1 MEISSVARVRRPP
14 DSLYSTFWIQMLRRP
29 IIRWFLPLLLLGLAG
44 GAAYYWGR
52 DYWSSPSVAVNQPV
66 VVRPETRRVDA
77 TVSATGVVRLR
88 VGAEVRVGAQ
98 LSGIVKRLNVTVGAH
113 INKDDIIAETDSRSL
128 EARLDQARA
137 QIKLDEVALRKA
149 EIDLAR
155 SRELLAAG
163 LAPRQQTEDLSLAVE
178 SARATLEKSRRDLAA
193 VEVDLSYTKI
203 RAPISGTVASVSTQ
217 EGETVAASFT
227 APTFV
232 TIIEDNALELVA
244 MVDET
249 DIANIKPGNQVTFT
263 TEAHPAREF
272 SGIVKRIAPKATI
285 VSGVVNYE
293 VIINIHNGGN
303 VLKPDM
309 TSNISIKTSQREALV
324 IPNSAIQRDGDDRF
338 VYIARDGRPEKRAVT
353 VGLRD
358 AGFTEIKKGV
368 SPDDRIISGNSS
380 EGGKK

>member
-1 MEISSVARVRRPP
+1 MTGSK
-14 DSLYSTFWIQMLRRP
+14 P

-52 DYWSSPSVAVNQPV
+52 EYWSSPSVAVNQPV

-155 SRELLAAG
+155 SHELLAAG

-178 SARATLEKSRRDLAA
+178 SARATLEKSSRDLAA
-193 VEVDLSYTKI
+193 VEVDRSYTKI
-203 RAPISGTVASVSTQ
+203 HAPISGTVASVSTQ

-249 DIANIKPGNQVTFT
+249 DIANIKPGNQVAFT

-293 VIINIHNGGN
+293 VIINIHNGGD

-309 TSNISIKTSQREALV
+309 TANISIKTSQREALV
-324 IPNSAIQRDGDDRF
+324 LPNSAIQREGDDRF
-338 VYIARDGRPEKRAVT
+338 VYIAGDGRPEKRAVT

-368 SPDDRIISGNSS
+368 SPDDRIISGNLP

>member
-1 MEISSVARVRRPP
+1 MEISSVARLRRAP
-14 DSLYSTFWIQMLRRP
+14 DSLYSTFWIQMQRRP

-52 DYWSSPSVAVNQPV
+52 DYWSSPSSDVKQPV

-77 TVSATGVVRLR
+77 TVTATGVVRLR

-149 EIDLAR
+149 EIDFAR
-155 SRELLAAG
+155 SRELLVAG

-263 TEAHPAREF
+263 AEAHPAREF
-272 SGIVKRIAPKATI
+272 TGIVKRIAPKATI

-293 VIINIHNGGN
+293 VIINIHNGGD

-309 TSNISIKTSQREALV
+309 TANISIKTSQREALV
-324 IPNSAIQRDGDDRF
+324 LPNSAIQREGDDRF
-338 VYIARDGRPEKRAVT
+338 VYVARDGRPEKRAVT
-353 VGLRD
+353 VGLHD
-358 AGFTEIKKGV
+358 AGVTEIKKGV
-368 SPDDRIISGNSS
+368 SPDDRIISGNSP

>member
-29 IIRWFLPLLLLGLAG
+29 IIRWFLPLLLLGLVG

-52 DYWSSPSVAVNQPV
+52 EYWSSPSVAVNQPV

-137 QIKLDEVALRKA
+137 QIKLNEVALRKA

-272 SGIVKRIAPKATI
+272 TGIVKRIAPKATI

-293 VIINIHNGGN
+293 VIINIHEGGD

-309 TSNISIKTSQREALV
+309 TANISIKTSRREALV
-324 IPNSAIQRDGDDRF
+324 LPNSAIQREGDDRF
-338 VYIARDGRPEKRAVT
+338 VYIARDGKPEKRAVT

-368 SPDDRIISGNSS
+368 SQDDRIISGNSP

>member
-1 MEISSVARVRRPP
+1 MNGSK
-14 DSLYSTFWIQMLRRP
+14 P

-52 DYWSSPSVAVNQPV
+52 DYWSSPSVAVNRPV

-163 LAPRQQTEDLSLAVE
+163 LAPRQQTEDLSLAME

-293 VIINIHNGGN
+293 VIINIHNGGD

-309 TSNISIKTSQREALV
+309 TANISIQTSQREALV
-324 IPNSAIQRDGDDRF
+324 LPNSAIQREGDDRF
-338 VYIARDGRPEKRAVT
+338 VYIARDSKPEKRAVT
-353 VGLRD
+353 IGLRD

-368 SPDDRIISGNSS
+368 SPDDRIISGNSP

>member
-1 MEISSVARVRRPP
+1 
-14 DSLYSTFWIQMLRRP
+14 MLRRP
-29 IIRWFLPLLLLGLAG
+29 ITRWFLPLLILGLAG

-52 DYWSSPSVAVNQPV
+52 GYWSSSSVAVNQPV
-66 VVRPETRRVDA
+66 VIRPETRRMDA

-88 VGAEVRVGAQ
+88 VGAEVRVGAR
-98 LSGIVKRLNVTVGAH
+98 LSGIVKKLNVTVGAH

-128 EARLDQARA
+128 EAQLDQGRA

-149 EIDLAR
+149 ELDLAR
-155 SRELLAAG
+155 SRELLASG
-163 LAPRQQTEDLSLAVE
+163 LTPRQQTEDLALAME
-178 SARATLEKSRRDLAA
+178 SAQAKLEKSRRDLAT

-249 DIANIKPGNQVTFT
+249 DIANIKPGNQVIFT
-263 TEAHPAREF
+263 TEAHPSREF
-272 SGIVKRIAPKATI
+272 AGVVKRIAPKATI

-293 VIINIHNGGN
+293 VVINIRNSRDI
-303 VLKPDM
+303 LKPDM
-309 TSNISIKTSQREALV
+309 TANISIKTSQREALV
-324 IPNSAIQRDGDDRF
+324 LPNVAIQREGDDRF
-338 VYIARDGRPEKRAVT
+338 VYIARDGKPEKRAVT

-358 AGFTEIKKGV
+358 GGFTEIKKGV
-368 SPDDRIISGNSS
+368 SPDDRIVSVNSPG
-380 EGGKK
+380 GGKK

>member
-1 MEISSVARVRRPP
+1 MEISSVARLRRAP
-14 DSLYSTFWIQMLRRP
+14 DSLYLTFWIQMLRRP

-44 GAAYYWGR
+44 GGAYYWGR

-66 VVRPETRRVDA
+66 VVKAETRRVDA

-137 QIKLDEVALRKA
+137 QIQLDEVALRKA

-163 LAPRQQTEDLSLAVE
+163 LTPRQQTEDLSLAVE

-249 DIANIKPGNQVTFT
+249 DIANIKPGNQVAFT

-272 SGIVKRIAPKATI
+272 TGIVKRIAPKATI

-293 VIINIHNGGN
+293 VIINIHNGGD

-309 TSNISIKTSQREALV
+309 TANISIKTSQREALV
-324 IPNSAIQRDGDDRF
+324 LPNSAIQRDGDDRF
-338 VYIARDGRPEKRAVT
+338 VYIARDGKPEKRAVT

-368 SPDDRIISGNSS
+368 SPDDRIISGNSP